1 MFENLAHQM
10 AMSWLHPMA
19 VNLAHPMAVRWL
31 RAEGLDP
38 RLQEAASG
46 EGALSRRTF
55 SQVYRKKV
63 NIFCGL
69 CVSEC
74 ASHACNPLPLKE
86 KLKSS
91 RMFVALRMSLEG
103 EKLVL

>member
-38 RLQEAASG
+38 RLQEAASEKVHCRDVPFLRSIG
-46 EGALSRRTF
+46 
-55 SQVYRKKV
+55 RK
-63 NIFCGL
+63 L
-69 CVSEC
+69 TS
-74 ASHACNPLPLKE
+74 
-86 KLKSS
+86 
-91 RMFVALRMSLEG
+91 FVASA
-103 EKLVL
+103 

>member
-31 RAEGLDP
+31 RTEGLDP

-74 ASHACNPLPLKE
+74 ASHACNPTTFEGKTQEL
-86 KLKSS
+86 S
-91 RMFVALRMSLEG
+91 MFVALRMSLEG